1 MFSNEDNSSIAI
13 NVDKGGKGMSEG
25 TVSINI
31 SEYKRILE
39 LAYKAAMLKEAVLN
53 NLRLDFFGKELCV
66 GGGNEV
72 ATIFKYAFPKEYESR
87 LRDLA
92 NKMKEEDSK
101 EGADDEH

>member
-13 NVDKGGKGMSEG
+13 NVNKGGKGMPGE
-25 TVSINI
+25 TVSIGI
-31 SEYKRILE
+31 SEYKSILE
-39 LAYKAAMLKEAVLN
+39 LAYKAAMVKEAVLD

-72 ATIFKYAFPKEYESR
+72 ATIFKYAFPKEYENR

-92 NKMKEEDSK
+92 NKMMEDDSK
-101 EGADDEH
+101 GGRRR